1 MTEGYPQ
8 QWQNDVQT
16 GAASGEASAD
26 AGRHEASTG
35 WGTGAS
41 APEVSYYGT
50 EAGGSGVTPSDDS
63 GQSKTGAA
71 KEQASAVGQGAAQA
85 GQQVASVAKD
95 QAQNVVAEAGSQAK
109 DLLTQARSELTEQAG
124 TQQQRLAQGLRALGD
139 ELQAMTQ
146 HSESPGVATDLA
158 KQASTRTHDA
168 ASWLESREPG
178 SLMSELQSFARQR
191 PGVFLAL
198 AAGAGLVAGRLGRG
212 VKDASSD
219 DSPSASGSGYAT
231 SYTTPSYTTP
241 PASGYTTPPASGYP
255 TPPASGY
262 TTPPASGYPA
272 APYTAAPGSGYPAAP
287 APDAGT
293 AYSGFGTDE
302 PRPFASSQD
311 AGDRDYPAGG
321 AGL

>member
-1 MTEGYPQ
+1 MTEGYPP

-16 GAASGEASAD
+16 GVASGETFGRSEE
-26 AGRHEASTG
+26 GRHEAATG
-35 WGTGAS
+35 WGDGAT
-41 APEVSYYGT
+41 APEVSYYGS
-50 EAGGSGVTPSDDS
+50 EATGSDATVTGDS
-63 GQSKTGAA
+63 GQSKTDAA

-109 DLLTQARSELTEQAG
+109 DLLTQARSELTDQAG

-158 KQASTRTHDA
+158 KQASSRTHDA
-168 ASWLESREPG
+168 ASWLESRDPG

-198 AAGAGLVAGRLGRG
+198 AAGAGLVAGRLSRG

-219 DSPSASGSGYAT
+219 DSPSVPSGSSSGQTTVPTVGYA
-231 SYTTPSYTTP
+231 
-241 PASGYTTPPASGYP
+241 
-255 TPPASGY
+255 
-262 TTPPASGYPA
+262 A
-272 APYTAAPGSGYPAAP
+272 APTAGYAAADASDYAGPP

-293 AYSGFGTDE
+293 AYPTFGTE
-302 PRPFASSQD
+302 ESRPFASSQD
-311 AGDRDYPAGG
+311 AGLGNYPAGG